1 MGAAAPFFMLT
12 KKITFSKTFI
22 ITRTKSHFQNVYPCT
37 IYYLCFNRTCYGDI
51 VKYFKILELLNPA
64 QLSMSR
70 WDLHLSFRVKRH
82 NKGEEMKKT
91 ETYAKTNAIIEA
103 TNSSQVSISEK
114 LFFTYTDELVKA
126 KLDLVGKTGQMLAT
140 IKAYIPL
147 NMIDVQR
154 VEYMAFEQI
163 LLQATEYYEKLLRT
177 EILKVLEYYHNCP
190 DYAAATIVSSICVYI
205 FDEEKWIVKLF
216 QELIDDPFAK
226 LFFKKHAELGR
237 QFYQD
242 IECASDCVA
251 SLKGK
256 LLALETQINEEFENK
271 TLCVKVASELS
282 HNLRLIIKSLDNKE
296 SSELFRGSKSN
307 LQIYEMLKKG
317 AQPLPENFKMCPTA
331 SAEVKQLSPETI
343 KRLVGSTHFQ
353 STSQVKKESTHPESI
368 DQTKLDNPQGG
379 SLKHSDSD
387 RKIHIVGSNG
397 DEVVR

>member
-1 MGAAAPFFMLT
+1 VSKDTT
-12 KKITFSKTFI
+12 KEKK
-22 ITRTKSHFQNVYPCT
+22 
-37 IYYLCFNRTCYGDI
+37 
-51 VKYFKILELLNPA
+51 
-64 QLSMSR
+64 
-70 WDLHLSFRVKRH
+70 
-82 NKGEEMKKT
+82 MKKT
-91 ETYAKTNAIIEA
+91 ETNAILEA

-140 IKAYIPL
+140 IKAYVPL

-163 LLQATEYYEKLLRT
+163 LLQATEYYEKLLRA
-177 EILKVLEYYHNCP
+177 EFLKVLEYYHNYP

-205 FDEEKWIVKLF
+205 FDEEKWILKLF

-226 LFFKKHAELGR
+226 LFFKKHAELGH

-256 LLALETQINEEFENK
+256 LLTLESQIKEEFENK
-271 TLCVKVASELS
+271 SLCVRVASELS
-282 HNLRLIIKSLDNKE
+282 HNLQLIIKGLDNKE
-296 SSELFRGSKSN
+296 SSELWCGAKSN

-317 AQPLPENFKMCPTA
+317 AQPLPENFKMWPTA
-331 SAEVKQLSPETI
+331 SAEVKQLSPEAI
-343 KRLVGSTHFQ
+343 KRLVGDTHLQ
-353 STSQVKKESTHPESI
+353 SAPQVKKESFSSESI
-368 DQTKLDNPQGG
+368 DQAKPDKLQGE

-387 RKIHIVGSNG
+387 RKIHIVGSKG

>member
-1 MGAAAPFFMLT
+1 MESP
-12 KKITFSKTFI
+12 S
-22 ITRTKSHFQNVYPCT
+22 
-37 IYYLCFNRTCYGDI
+37 
-51 VKYFKILELLNPA
+51 
-64 QLSMSR
+64 
-70 WDLHLSFRVKRH
+70 SFRVKRH

-91 ETYAKTNAIIEA
+91 GTYAKTNAIIEV
-103 TNSSQVSISEK
+103 TNSSQVSVSEK
-114 LFFTYTDELVKA
+114 LFFTYADEIVKA
-126 KLDLVGKTGQMLAT
+126 KLDLVGKTGQLLAT
-140 IKAYIPL
+140 IKAHVPL

-154 VEYMAFEQI
+154 VEYMAYEQI
-163 LLQATEYYEKLLRT
+163 LLQATEYYEKLLRA
-177 EILKVLEYYHNCP
+177 EILKVLEYYHNYP
-190 DYAAATIVSSICVYI
+190 DYAATTIVSSICVYI

-216 QELIDDPFAK
+216 QELIDDPFTK

-256 LLALETQINEEFENK
+256 LLALETQIKEEFENK
-271 TLCVKVASELS
+271 SLCVKVASELS

-307 LQIYEMLKKG
+307 LQIFEMLKNG
-317 AQPLPENFKMCPTA
+317 TQSLPENFKMWPTA

-343 KRLVGSTHFQ
+343 KRLMGSTHFQ
-353 STSQVKKESTHPESI
+353 STSQAKKGPICPKFI
-368 DQTKLDNPQGG
+368 DQAKPDKLQGG
-379 SLKHSDSD
+379 PLKHSDSD

>member
-1 MGAAAPFFMLT
+1 M
-12 KKITFSKTFI
+12 KKI
-22 ITRTKSHFQNVYPCT
+22 
-37 IYYLCFNRTCYGDI
+37 
-51 VKYFKILELLNPA
+51 
-64 QLSMSR
+64 
-70 WDLHLSFRVKRH
+70 
-82 NKGEEMKKT
+82 

-103 TNSSQVSISEK
+103 TNPSQVNLSEK
-114 LFFTYTDELVKA
+114 LFFTYTDELIKA
-126 KLDLVGKTGQMLAT
+126 KLDLLGKTGQMLAT
-140 IKAYIPL
+140 VKAYIPL

-163 LLQATEYYEKLLRT
+163 LLQATEYYEKLLRA
-177 EILKVLEYYHNCP
+177 EILKVLEYYHNYP
-190 DYAAATIVSSICVYI
+190 DYAASTIVSSICVYI

-256 LLALETQINEEFENK
+256 LLALETQIKEEFENK
-271 TLCVKVASELS
+271 SLCVNVSSELS

-296 SSELFRGSKSN
+296 SLELWRGVKSN
-307 LQIYEMLKKG
+307 LQIFNMLKKG
-317 AQPLPENFKMCPTA
+317 SQPLPENFKMCPTA

-343 KRLVGSTHFQ
+343 KRLVESTHFQ
-353 STSQVKKESTHPESI
+353 STSQVKKGPICPKFI
-368 DQTKLDNPQGG
+368 DQAKPDKLQGE
-379 SLKHSDSD
+379 SLKNSDSD